1 MKKICIL
8 DYGSGNVKSVFN
20 ILRFLNFNV
29 KISNNKVDIKDS
41 SHIILP
47 GVGAFET
54 SMKKIQENIPIDI
67 LETTVKQGK
76 PFLGICVGMQV
87 LANIGYEFGEHQG
100 LGWINGKIIKHNS
113 IDFPLPHIGWNSIE
127 IVNDSPLLYDIKDK
141 EDFYFVHSFK
151 YELENNNNLISKTN
165 YGDFFP
171 SIIQKEN
178 IFGVQFHPEKS
189 QDAGQT
195 LFNNFLNFK

>member
-1 MKKICIL
+1 MKKVCIL
-8 DYGSGNVKSVFN
+8 DYGSGNVKSVYN

-29 KISNNKVDIKDS
+29 KISNNKVDIIDS

-47 GVGAFET
+47 GVGAFGT

-87 LANIGYEFGEHQG
+87 LANFGYEFGEHQG
-100 LGWINGKIIKHNS
+100 LGWIDGKVIKHNS
-113 IDFPLPHIGWNSIE
+113 LDFPLPHIGWNSIE
-127 IVNDSPLLYDIKDK
+127 IVNDSPLLKNINNC

-151 YELENNNNLISKTN
+151 LALESNLNLVSKTN
-165 YGDFFP
+165 YGEYFP
-171 SIIQKEN
+171 STIQKDN

-195 LFNNFLNFK
+195 IFNNFLNFK